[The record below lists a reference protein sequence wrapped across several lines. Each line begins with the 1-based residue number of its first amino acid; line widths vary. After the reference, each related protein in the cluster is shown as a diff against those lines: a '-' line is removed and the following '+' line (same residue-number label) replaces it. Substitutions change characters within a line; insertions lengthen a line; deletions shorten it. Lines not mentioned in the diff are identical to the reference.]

1 MRCSVSGL
9 CNGLGKGV
17 RHGASRDC
25 SSGFRHLERDWQ
37 WDFPVAG
44 LRSGPGKGL
53 GNGATWCDSRLHF
66 PVACPLFRVWQGAS
80 LHCQTRLQ
88 FRSEASGTGLARGV
102 ATVPRATTVQAS
114 GLCRGL
120 GKGGGHGATRDYSS
134 GFRPLETGLA
144 RGFAT
149 VPTVTTVP
157 VTVLC
162 NGPRDG
168 LGRGAN
174 HDYSSGHSSL

>member
-1 MRCSVSGL
+1 MGFAM
-9 CNGLGKGV
+9 V
-17 RHGASRDC
+17 RSTTTV
-25 SSGFRHLERDWQ
+25 
-37 WDFPVAG
+37 PVAG
-44 LRSGPGKGL
+44 LCSAPGKGL

-80 LHCQTRLQ
+80 LRCQPRLQ

-102 ATVPRATTVQAS
+102 ATVPRAATVPAS
-114 GLCRGL
+114 GLCHGL

-134 GFRPLETGLA
+134 GFRPLETGSA